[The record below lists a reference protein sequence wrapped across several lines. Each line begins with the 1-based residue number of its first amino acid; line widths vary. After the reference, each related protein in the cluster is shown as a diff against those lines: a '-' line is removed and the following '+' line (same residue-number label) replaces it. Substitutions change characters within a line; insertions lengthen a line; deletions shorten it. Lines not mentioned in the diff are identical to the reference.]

1 MDPTLAFGVEAPGR
15 NGADRSKWGTA
26 SSLDAV
32 VSMHTRALREQS
44 RAGPGRIPRF
54 LVVVALVGLLL
65 AASVALLAGA
75 AFGFLRAGDV
85 APVSEIDLNPLSQR
99 SVVLAADGSLLA
111 VLHRE
116 ENRASVSL
124 GDVPQ
129 EVIDTVLA
137 VEDQEF
143 YEHGGMNVRA
153 TARALATNVSAGDVL
168 QGGSTI
174 TQQLVKNALL
184 TPKQDIER
192 KLQEAVL
199 AIRLEDQ
206 MTKDQILERYLNTV
220 YFGNG
225 AYGVQAAAEI
235 YFGVDAGELDQ
246 GEAAFLAGLIRN
258 PIGYDPF
265 TNPELARERRDLVVD
280 RLVATGLTDATTAE
294 DIKET
299 AVPSERR
306 NLDLLPKPEDYF
318 VEEVTRRLLD
328 DPRLGPTPNERYN
341 SLFRGGL
348 TVKTTLDPRLQT
360 LAEEAVA
367 SVIPEGQEEFTAS
380 VVSVEPG
387 SGAVRALVGGRG
399 FETDKYNIA
408 TQGVGQQPGSS
419 FKPFVLATAFEE
431 GISPQ
436 ATIDGRGP
444 CEFDNPGGIPDP
456 YEVENFEGSSGG
468 VLSLTSATQRSVNCA
483 YVRLGE
489 IVGLDKVVETATR
502 LGITTA
508 LEPDLSLPLGSR
520 EVLPIDMAGAY
531 AAFAADGQHYQ
542 PYLVEEV
549 VDQDGEVLMSGTTE
563 GAQAIS
569 ESTARQ
575 VTEVLEGVVS
585 GGTATRARFADRRP
599 AAGKTGTTS
608 AYSDAWFVG
617 YVPQLSTAVW
627 MGSPEGNLEMTNV
640 GGIRVTGGS
649 YPARIWQAL
658 MGPAMEGQEEIG
670 FPEPPAAGPGTFLR
684 LPGEPNRRTSASPR
698 PTGSRS
704 QTPTA
709 RSGSAEE
716 PPEDDSPS
724 DSGPDVSSPGVVIPG
739 LDDDDANQ
747 PPRSGGGDDDD
758 GGAAPGGGGP
768 RTEEPKPKPKPK
780 PKPAPAPDPA
790 PAPAPAPAPDPG
802 GGGGGEPKN
811 CNPPGWPP
819 ENPPFPC

>member
-1 MDPTLAFGVEAPGR
+1 
-15 NGADRSKWGTA
+15 
-26 SSLDAV
+26 
-32 VSMHTRALREQS
+32 LREPS
-44 RAGPGRIPRF
+44 GGRLARIPRF
-54 LVVVALVGLLL
+54 LAVVALVGVLSATSL
-65 AASVALLAGA
+65 ALVAGA
-75 AFGFLRAGDV
+75 ASGFLEAGEV
-85 APVSEIDLNPLSQR
+85 APVSDIDLNPLSQR

-116 ENRASVSL
+116 ENRASVPL
-124 GDVPQ
+124 DQVPLV
-129 EVIDTVLA
+129 VIDTVLA

-143 YEHGGMNVRA
+143 YEHGGMNLRA

-235 YFGVDAGELDQ
+235 YFGVDAEDLEQ
-246 GEAAFLAGLIRN
+246 AEAAFLAGLIRN

-265 TNPELARERRDLVVD
+265 TNPELSQERRDLVVD
-280 RLVATGLTDATTAE
+280 RLVSLGQAEVRAAEGIKATP
-294 DIKET
+294 
-299 AVPSERR
+299 VPAERR

-348 TVKTTLDPRLQT
+348 TIKTTLDPRMQT

-367 SVIPEGQEEFTAS
+367 SIIPEGEDQFTAS

-399 FETDKYNIA
+399 FETDKFNIA

-419 FKPFVLATAFEE
+419 FKPFVLATAFEQD
-431 GISPQ
+431 ISPR

-444 CEFDNPGGIPDP
+444 CEFDNPGGTPDP

-468 VLSLTSATQRSVNCA
+468 VLDLTSATQSSVNCA
-483 YVRLGE
+483 YVRLGK
-489 IVGLDKVVETATR
+489 IVGLDKVVETAKR
-502 LGITTA
+502 LGITTP
-508 LEPDLSLPLGSR
+508 LTPDLSLPLGSG
-520 EVLPIDMAGAY
+520 EVLPLDMAGAY
-531 AAFAADGQHYQ
+531 AAFAADGMHYQ
-542 PYLVEEV
+542 PYLVDEV
-549 VDQDGEVLMSGTTE
+549 LDQEGEVLMSGATE
-563 GAQAIS
+563 GTQAVS
-569 ESTARQ
+569 EATARH

-585 GGTATRARFADRRP
+585 GGTATRARFTDRRP

-617 YVPQLSTAVW
+617 YVPQLATAVW
-627 MGSPEGNLEMTNV
+627 MGSPEASVEMTNV

-649 YPARIWQAL
+649 YPARIWQAF
-658 MGPAMEGQEEIG
+658 MGPALEGEEKIN
-670 FPEPPAAGPGTFLR
+670 FLAAPAARPGDFLR
-684 LPGEPNRRTSASPR
+684 LEGEPDRPPRDEVASGRSSPSA
-698 PTGSRS
+698 
-704 QTPTA
+704 A
-709 RSGSAEE
+709 ADDSGAEDSTE
-716 PPEDDSPS
+716 PAEDDAADDRGS
-724 DSGPDVSSPGVVIPG
+724 DVTLPDGRNAVPGDDDRNRPPRSR
-739 LDDDDANQ
+739 DRDDDAPSG
-747 PPRSGGGDDDD
+747 PPRGEQE
-758 GGAAPGGGGP
+758 PEP
-768 RTEEPKPKPKPK
+768 EPEPEPKPKPD
-780 PKPAPAPDPA
+780 PKPAPDPN
-790 PAPAPAPAPDPG
+790 PG
-802 GGGGGEPKN
+802 GGGGGGGGGSEPAN
-811 CNPPGWPP
+811 CNPPGWPAD
-819 ENPPFPC
+819 NPPFPC

>member
-1 MDPTLAFGVEAPGR
+1 MVR
-15 NGADRSKWGTA
+15 NDA
-26 SSLDAV
+26 SSLISV
-32 VSMHTRALREQS
+32 VSVHIEALR
-44 RAGPGRIPRF
+44 GRSGSGIGGVPRF
-54 LVVVALVGLLL
+54 LAVIALAGALS
-65 AASVALLAGA
+65 AASFALLAVA
-75 AFGFLRAGDV
+75 ASGLLKAGDV
-85 APVSEIDLNPLSQR
+85 APVSDIDLNPLSQR

-116 ENRASVSL
+116 ENRASVPL
-124 GDVPQ
+124 DEVPKV
-129 EVIDTVLA
+129 VIDTVLA
-137 VEDQEF
+137 VEDQAF

-184 TPKQDIER
+184 TPKQDLER

-199 AIRLEDQ
+199 AVRLEDQ

-235 YFGVDAGELDQ
+235 YFGVDAGDLDQ

-265 TNPELARERRDLVVD
+265 TNPELSRERRDLVVD
-280 RLVATGLTDATTAE
+280 RLVMTGSADAAAAAR
-294 DIKET
+294 IKAT

-348 TVKTTLDPRLQT
+348 TIKTTLDPRLQT

-367 SVIPEGQEEFTAS
+367 SVIPEGEEQFTAS

-399 FETDKYNIA
+399 FETDEYNIA

-444 CEFDNPGGIPDP
+444 CEFDNPGGFPDP

-468 VLSLTSATQRSVNCA
+468 VLSLTSATRSSVNCA
-483 YVRLGE
+483 YVRLGL
-489 IVGLDKVVETATR
+489 IVGLDKVVDTAKK
-502 LGITTA
+502 LGITTVV
-508 LEPDLSLPLGSR
+508 EPDLSMPLGSR
-520 EVLPIDMAGAY
+520 EVLPLDMAGAY
-531 AAFAADGQHYQ
+531 AAFAADGMHHR

-549 VDQDGEVLMSGTTE
+549 VDQEGEVLLSGATA
-563 GAQAIS
+563 GAQVIS

-649 YPARIWQAL
+649 YPATIWQAF
-658 MGPAMEGQEEIG
+658 MGPAMEGQEGIG
-670 FPEPPAAGPGTFLR
+670 FPEPPEAGPGTFLR
-684 LPGEPNRRTSASPR
+684 LPGEPNRRTTASQ
-698 PTGSRS
+698 GA
-704 QTPTA
+704 A
-709 RSGSAEE
+709 RSRPRAPAARGGNAEE

-724 DSGPDVSSPGVVIPG
+724 DSGPDASSPGVVIPRP
-739 LDDDDANQ
+739 DDDANQ
-747 PPRSGGGDDDD
+747 PPRSGGGND

-768 RTEEPKPKPKPK
+768 RTEEPKPN
-780 PKPAPAPDPA
+780 PDPD
-790 PAPAPAPAPDPG
+790 PVPVPAPDPG
-802 GGGGGEPKN
+802 GGGGGGGGN
-811 CNPPGWPP
+811 CNPPGWPAG
-819 ENPPFPC
+819 NPPFPC